1 MSSASR
7 PNEDVS
13 ILVGVE
19 EAAAEEEA
27 IACGFPEV
35 WLGRA
40 NSAVLGMDCTKKE
53 SAAED
58 FVLVPVGVARR
69 GTNAIASQAAA
80 AAAAAMK
87 VAGRRILTSVYYL
100 NEPVVFSV
108 GALEA
113 SWPRF
118 HFCFGFGAPLSSW
131 FVVVKVEAST
141 LWPIS

>member
-100 NEPVVFSV
+100 SRLYFRLGRLKLPGPGSTF
-108 GALEA
+108 ALGLA
-113 SWPRF
+113 
-118 HFCFGFGAPLSSW
+118 HLSSRV
-131 FVVVKVEAST
+131 VVVKKFD
-141 LWPIS
+141 

>member
-69 GTNAIASQAAA
+69 GTNAIASAVCSEDIVAQAATA
-80 AAAAAMK
+80 ARMK
-87 VAGRRILTSVYYL
+87 VAGGRISRVL
-100 NEPVVFSV
+100 
-108 GALEA
+108 
-113 SWPRF
+113 
-118 HFCFGFGAPLSSW
+118 C
-131 FVVVKVEAST
+131 
-141 LWPIS
+141 II

>member
-58 FVLVPVGVARR
+58 FVLVPVGLGVARR

-100 NEPVVFSV
+100 FE
-108 GALEA
+108 
-113 SWPRF
+113 
-118 HFCFGFGAPLSSW
+118 
-131 FVVVKVEAST
+131 
-141 LWPIS
+141 

>member
-58 FVLVPVGVARR
+58 FVLVPVGLGVARR

-100 NEPVVFSV
+100 NEPVIFSV

-118 HFCFGFGAPLSSW
+118 HFCFGLVAHLALSARGCESS
-131 FVVVKVEAST
+131 ST
-141 LWPIS
+141 D